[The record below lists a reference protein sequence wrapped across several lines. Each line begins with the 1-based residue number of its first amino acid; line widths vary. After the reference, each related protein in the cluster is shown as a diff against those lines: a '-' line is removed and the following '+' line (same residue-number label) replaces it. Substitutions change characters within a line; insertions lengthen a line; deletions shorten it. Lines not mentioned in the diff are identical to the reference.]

1 MSILGRVDKLLKVK
15 GTDPLPGQSIA
26 ESFLNNKDLRP
37 VEPERRTWSSW
48 SFVFFWVADGLNL
61 STFYLASSAFSL
73 GLSWYAAW
81 IAVILGYTIVSFVI
95 VITARIAAI
104 YHISFPILARSSF
117 GVWGAIW
124 PTINRSAMAC
134 IWYGVQSYIGAQ
146 CVTLLL
152 RSLAPK
158 YIQMHNSLPASAGL
172 TTADFVS
179 FFLFSLISLP
189 IIYIKP
195 EKIRWFFMVKAVIVP
210 IAAFAFFGWSIA
222 SANGLGPIV
231 HTPATVSGSVFG
243 WGFVSSVMSCISNMA
258 TLAVNIPDVAR
269 LAKSK
274 RSVTWSQLLAIPFT
288 FSITSF
294 LGIIIASS
302 SQVIYGELIW
312 DPVQNLGERLNR
324 NPYGS
329 ADRAGVFFISFA
341 FIIGQIGTNVA
352 ANSLSAGHDLAA
364 IMPRYITIRRGSFVA
379 AAVGFA
385 MCPWNLL
392 KSSNSFTTY
401 LSAYSLFLSSI
412 SGTMLCDY
420 YIVRR
425 GVLQVESL
433 YTCKPDQPYRY
444 LGGFNLRAF
453 AAYISGIAMTVTGFA
468 GILGANVSSTAQHMY
483 TLAYPI
489 GFLTSGLVYLI
500 LCTIFPIPG
509 SYDVRKSGKTF
520 NEPQSWESD
529 SWFPEV
535 DVSHHRQTL
544 SGNITPSTEKDG
556 SLTEKAD
563 IREEEYR

>member
-1 MSILGRVDKLLKVK
+1 MTVLGRVDRLLKVK
-15 GTDPLPGQSIA
+15 GSDPLPGQSMA
-26 ESFLNNKDLRP
+26 ESFLNNEDLRP

-48 SFVFFWVADGLNL
+48 SFVAFWISDGLNL
-61 STFYLASSAFSL
+61 NTFMISSLAISL

-81 IAVILGYTIVSFVI
+81 IAVILGYAIVSLVI
-95 VITARIAAI
+95 VITARVAAI

-124 PTINRSAMAC
+124 PTINRSVMAC
-134 IWYGVQSYIGAQ
+134 IWYGVQSWIGGQ

-152 RSLAPK
+152 RSLAPN
-158 YIQMHNSLPASAGL
+158 YINMHDTLYASQGIK
-172 TTADFVS
+172 TYDFVS

-189 IIYIKP
+189 IVYMKP
-195 EKIRWFFMVKAVIVP
+195 EKVRWFFIVKSVIVP

-222 SANGLGPIV
+222 DANGLGPIV
-231 HTPATVSGSVFG
+231 HTPASVSGSVFG
-243 WGFVSSVMSCISNMA
+243 WGFVSSVMSCVSNMA

-274 RSVTWSQLLAIPFT
+274 RSVTWSQLLAIPLT

-302 SQVIYGELIW
+302 SNVIYGKLIW
-312 DPVQNLGERLNR
+312 NPVDLLGERLNR

-341 FIIGQIGTNVA
+341 FIIGQIGVNVA

-364 IMPRYITIRRGSFVA
+364 IVPRYITIRRGSFVA

-392 KSSNSFTTY
+392 KSSNSFATY

-433 YTCKPDQPYRY
+433 YTSKIDQPYRY

-468 GILGANVSSTAQHMY
+468 GVLGANVSTAAQEMY
-483 TLAYPI
+483 ILAYPI
-489 GFLTSGLVYLI
+489 GFLTSGLVYLL

-509 SYDVRKSGKTF
+509 SYDVRTSGKTF

-535 DVSHHRQTL
+535 DVAHHRQTL
-544 SGNITPSTEKDG
+544 SGSITPNTEKDA

>member
-1 MSILGRVDKLLKVK
+1 MTIIGKVDSLLKVK
-15 GTDPLPGQSIA
+15 GSDPLPGQSMA
-26 ESFLNNKDLRP
+26 ESFLNNDDLRP

-48 SFVFFWVADGLNL
+48 SFVAFWISDGLNL
-61 STFYLASSAFSL
+61 NTFMIAATAISL
-73 GLSWYAAW
+73 GISWYAAW
-81 IAVILGYTIVSFVI
+81 IAIILGYTLVSFVI

-124 PTINRSAMAC
+124 PTINRSVMAC
-134 IWYGVQSYIGAQ
+134 IWYGVQSWLGGQ
-146 CVTLLL
+146 CVTLVL
-152 RSLAPK
+152 RSLAPG
-158 YIQMHNSLPASAGL
+158 YIDMHDTLYASQGIR
-172 TTADFVS
+172 TNDFVS

-189 IIYIKP
+189 IVYMRP
-195 EKIRWFFMVKAVIVP
+195 EKVRWFFIVKSIIVP
-210 IAAFAFFGWSIA
+210 IAAFAFFGWSIKDA
-222 SANGLGPIV
+222 KGLGPIV
-231 HTPATVSGSVFG
+231 HTPASVSGSKFG
-243 WGFVSSVMSCISNMA
+243 WAFVSSVMSCISNMA
-258 TLAVNIPDVAR
+258 TLALNIPDVAR

-274 RSVTWSQLLAIPFT
+274 RSVTWSQLIAIPFT

-302 SQVIYGELIW
+302 SNVIYGELIW
-312 DPVQNLGERLNR
+312 NPVDLLGERLNR

-329 ADRAGVFFISFA
+329 ADRAGVFFIALA
-341 FIIGQIGTNVA
+341 FLIGQIGTNVA

-364 IMPRYITIRRGSFVA
+364 IMPRYITIRRGSLFA

-385 MCPWNLL
+385 MCPWHLL
-392 KSSNSFTTY
+392 KSSNSFATY

-433 YTCKPDQPYRY
+433 YTCKRDQPYRY
-444 LGGFNLRAF
+444 FAGFNLRAF

-468 GILGANVSSTAQHMY
+468 GVLGANVSSAAQDMY

-489 GFLTSGLVYLI
+489 GFLTSALIYLL

-509 SYDVRKSGKTF
+509 SYDIRSSGKTF
-520 NEPQSWESD
+520 DEPQSWESD
-529 SWFPEV
+529 SWFPEM
-535 DVSHHRQTL
+535 DVNQHRQTI
-544 SGNITPSTEKDG
+544 SGSVTPNTEKDS
-556 SLTEKAD
+556 SLNDKPVVQ
-563 IREEEYR
+563 EEDYR